1 MTKRYGFILTLYILA
16 TAALL
21 TVSCAKKDTVSIP
34 EQRPPVQLPDI
45 DEEEIFGVEL
55 PETDTAQRSDVGEED
70 LLDDDE
76 Q

>member
-21 TVSCAKKDTVSIP
+21 IVSCAKKDVISIP

-45 DEEEIFGVEL
+45 EEEEIYGGDL
-55 PETDTAQRSDVGEED
+55 PETDTAQAAEVEEED
-70 LLDDDE
+70 LLDGDD
-76 Q
+76 

>member
-21 TVSCAKKDTVSIP
+21 IVSCAKKDTVSIP

>member
-1 MTKRYGFILTLYILA
+1 MIKRYGIILTLYIIA
-16 TAALL
+16 TSALL
-21 TVSCAKKDTVSIP
+21 IVACAKQDTISIP

-45 DEEEIFGVEL
+45 EEEEIYGGAL
-55 PETDTAQRSDVGEED
+55 PETDTAQPAEVEEED

>member
-1 MTKRYGFILTLYILA
+1 
-16 TAALL
+16 
-21 TVSCAKKDTVSIP
+21 
-34 EQRPPVQLPDI
+34 VQLPDI

>member
-21 TVSCAKKDTVSIP
+21 IVSCAKKDTVSIP

-45 DEEEIFGVEL
+45 DEEEIFGAEL

-76 Q
+76 

>member
-16 TAALL
+16 AAALL
-21 TVSCAKKDTVSIP
+21 IVACAKKDTISIP

-45 DEEEIFGVEL
+45 EEEEIYGGDI
-55 PETDTAQRSDVGEED
+55 PETDTAQAAEVGEED
-70 LLDDDE
+70 LLDGDE